1 MDGSVPMP
9 PDRPAHPVRSE
20 PTVAELNA
28 PEPPPRRRPAWV
40 TLAGVPPHGRAL
52 LSQRYLNKGTAFTA
66 EERRRFGLD
75 GLLPT
80 VIEDLGTQLRR
91 VALEY
96 EQKQTDLGRHV
107 FLRALQDRN
116 SVLFY
121 AFVEQHLG
129 ELLPI
134 VYTPTVGL
142 ACEQWSRIY
151 RRERGLFLSWPQ
163 RHRVDELLA
172 NAVGDLEVDVVVVT
186 DGQRVLGLGDL
197 GIGGMGIPVGKLAL
211 YTAAGAV
218 DPSRTLPVVLDVG
231 TDNEA
236 LLSDPLYLGWRHQ
249 RVTGD
254 EYDELVDAFV
264 DALRRR
270 FPHVLLQWEDF
281 AQQHANRLLE
291 RHRDR
296 ICSFNDDIQGTA
308 AVTVAA
314 IVAGMATASVP
325 IDELRLVVVGAGSAG
340 TGIARQA
347 VRAMVAAGV
356 AEQEAIERC
365 WLVDR
370 HGLLHDGMDD
380 LLDFQ
385 QPFARRWAEVAGWDR
400 DGDGEIGLQDV
411 VGQVGPHAL
420 VGVTGQPGIFT
431 EEIIRAQAAAV
442 ERPIVLPLS
451 NPTPRAEAIPS
462 DVLAWTDGKALVGT
476 GSPFDP
482 VAIGGRSVPIA
493 QVNNVHVFP
502 GVGLGVVAVQARA
515 VSDEMLTAA
524 ATAVGRLAA
533 EHDDEGILPP
543 VTESRTVSRHVA
555 IAVAQTAIDQGLADP
570 VPDGDVGA
578 CVDAASWHPVYR
590 DLT

>member
-1 MDGSVPMP
+1 M
-9 PDRPAHPVRSE
+9 
-20 PTVAELNA
+20 T
-28 PEPPPRRRPAWV
+28 PR
-40 TLAGVPPHGRAL
+40 GRAL

-80 VIEDLGTQLRR
+80 VIEDLDTQLRR

-121 AFVEQHLG
+121 AFVERHLR

-151 RRERGLFLSWPQ
+151 RRERGLFLSWPL
-163 RHRVDELLA
+163 RDRVDELLA

-211 YTAAGAV
+211 YTAAGGV

-231 TDNEA
+231 TDNET

-254 EYDELVDAFV
+254 DYDELVDAFV

-325 IDELRLVVVGAGSAG
+325 IEDLRLVVVGAGSAG

-356 AEQEAIERC
+356 PEKDAVDRC

-370 HGLLHDGMDD
+370 HGLLHDAMAD

-385 QPFARRWAEVAGWDR
+385 QPFARRWDEVSAWAGGGSVR
-400 DGDGEIGLQDV
+400 DGEIGLQRV
-411 VGQVGPHAL
+411 VEQVGPHAL

-431 EEIIRAQAAAV
+431 EEIVRAQAAAV

-451 NPTPRAEAIPS
+451 NPTPRAEAIPA
-462 DVLAWTDGKALVGT
+462 DVLAWTEGRALVGT

-482 VAIGGRSVPIA
+482 VSIGGRSVPIA

-502 GVGLGVVAVQARA
+502 GVGLGVVAVRARA

-533 EHDDEGILPP
+533 EHEEEAILPP
-543 VTESRTVSRHVA
+543 VTESRTVSRQVA
-555 IAVAQTAIDQGLADP
+555 IAVASTAIDQGLAGP
-570 VPDGDVGA
+570 VSDLEA
-578 CVDAASWHPVYR
+578 CVDAATWHPVYR
-590 DLT
+590 DLD